1 MDDYRRLSDVL
12 SEFAR
17 TILTDFPIQ
26 GILDHLVIRIVDLL
40 PVSAAGVTLISAEL
54 EPRHVAASDS
64 SALQFEQLQTDLRE
78 GPCIEAFTTGEPVH
92 MPDLSVDN
100 RFPAFTSHALTHG
113 LRAVFTFPLRH
124 GDAQLGALDL
134 YRAVAGPMSPT
145 DVVAAQSLADVVSAY
160 LLNAQARDE
169 LKVSLERTRHISIH
183 DPLTGLANR
192 NLFVELLT
200 HAIARSRRSLT
211 TTAVMFVDLDNFKT
225 VNDTYGHHVG
235 DDALRAVAQRLSVV
249 VRPGDTIARFGG
261 DEFVVLCEDLTD
273 TAAAAPIAQRL
284 SAALAEPFEL
294 GDTAV
299 RISGSIGIAFVRDS
313 TVVAEQVLQDADAAM
328 YQAKRRGGACYV
340 MLDVQERNA
349 ANLVASTER
358 ELLGALDRG
367 EFRCAYQPI
376 VATADRRI
384 IGAEALLRWERP
396 GHGTVSPSVVIPMA
410 ERSGQIQK
418 IGQWVLEQGCVD
430 RRSWHDD
437 HSSSRLE
444 LSVNVSAH
452 QLLAPGYVITVEQ
465 TLASTATD
473 PTLITLELTESV
485 LVYDSSRA
493 LIVLGDL
500 KRLGVKIALDDFGTG
515 FSSLSYLKN
524 FPVDSVKIDQTFI
537 ADLAHNTMSY
547 LIVEAIVS
555 VAHNAGLSVTAEGVE
570 TADQHAAVLAVGCD
584 SYQGFSFAK
593 PSAARVIADLIRTQ

>member
-40 PVSAAGVTLISAEL
+40 PISAAGVTLISAEL

-64 SALQFEQLQTDLRE
+64 AALQFEQLQTDLRE
-78 GPCIEAFTTGEPVH
+78 GPCIEAFTTGEAVH
-92 MPDLSVDN
+92 MPDLSVDD
-100 RFPAFTSHALTHG
+100 RFPDFTAQALTRG

-124 GDAQLGALDL
+124 GEAQLGALDL
-134 YRAVAGPMSPT
+134 YRDIAGPMSAT

-200 HAIARSRRSLT
+200 HAIARGRRSLS
-211 TTAVMFVDLDNFKT
+211 TTAVMFIDLDNFKT

-235 DDALRAVAQRLSVV
+235 DDLLRAVGQRISVV
-249 VRPGDTIARFGG
+249 LRPGDTIARFGG
-261 DEFVVLCEDLTD
+261 DEFVVLCEDLPGT
-273 TAAAAPIAQRL
+273 TAAAPIAQRL

-294 GDTAV
+294 GDADV
-299 RISGSIGIAFVRDS
+299 HISGSVGIAFAHGAA
-313 TVVAEQVLQDADAAM
+313 VVAEQVLQDADAAM

-349 ANLVASTER
+349 TNLVASTER

-376 VATADRRI
+376 VSTADGRV

-396 GHGTVSPSVVIPMA
+396 GHGIISPSVVIPMA

-418 IGQWVLEQGCVD
+418 IGRWVLEQACFD
-430 RRSWHDD
+430 RRSWQPGVSATD
-437 HSSSRLE
+437 LQI
-444 LSVNVSAH
+444 SVNLSAH
-452 QLLAPGYVITVEQ
+452 QLLAHGYAATVER
-465 TLASTATD
+465 TLDSTGTD
-473 PTLITLELTESV
+473 PTLVTLELTESV
-485 LVYDSSRA
+485 LVHDSSRA
-493 LIVLGDL
+493 LLVLGDL

-515 FSSLSYLKN
+515 FSSLSYLKH
-524 FPVDSVKIDQTFI
+524 FPVDTVKIDQTFI
-537 ADLAHNTMSY
+537 ADLDHNTMSY

-555 VAHNAGLSVTAEGVE
+555 VAHTAGLSVTAEGVE
-570 TADQHAAVLAVGCD
+570 TAEQHAAVLAVGCD
-584 SYQGFSFAK
+584 SYQGFYFAK
-593 PSAARVIADLIRTQ
+593 PSPTLTIANLIRGR